1 MNLSFTIR
9 KAKPHDAQSIVD
21 LITQLDCETNFM
33 LFEPGE
39 RKPTVAQQEAF
50 LQELETSSAK
60 IMLVAES
67 ETKLAGFIVGI
78 GGIANR
84 NRHTCSIVIGVLKA
98 YWGLGIATELWA
110 NFQIW
115 ANNHSMPRLELT
127 VMAHNQRAIA
137 FYEKCGFIKEGVRR
151 NSIKIDRQ
159 FIDELFMARLI

>member
-39 RKPTVAQQEAF
+39 RKSTVAQQEAF

-84 NRHTCSIVIGVLKA
+84 NRHTYSIVIGVLKT
-98 YWGLGIATELWA
+98 YWGWELLRSYGLISKSG
-110 NFQIW
+110 QIIILCNGW
-115 ANNHSMPRLELT
+115 S
-127 VMAHNQRAIA
+127 
-137 FYEKCGFIKEGVRR
+137 
-151 NSIKIDRQ
+151 
-159 FIDELFMARLI
+159 